1 MTSSFEATLTDT
13 QRYWLAHLRACDA
26 SGQTMRDYAESRG
39 LPVQSLYS
47 WKQQLRRRG
56 VLAPAATG
64 STGSSSTLSFQCLEV
79 VSGSTEAHCRIEL
92 PNGVVVNWPVGA
104 DSRALGA
111 IVGELLR

>member
-1 MTSSFEATLTDT
+1 MTSSLEAPLTDT

-39 LPVQSLYS
+39 LAVQSLYS
-47 WKQQLRRRG
+47 WKQQLRKRG
-56 VLAPAATG
+56 VLSPAATG
-64 STGSSSTLSFQCLEV
+64 SGGSSPTLSFQRLAV
-79 VSGSTEAHCRIEL
+79 VSPASDTHCRIEL

-111 IVGELLR
+111 IVGVLLR